1 MKETRWAG
9 LVAKTAAALLGGK
22 LTLACAESC
31 TGGLISSTLTDLAGS
46 SAWFLG
52 GAVAYANS
60 AKVAVLGVPEDV
72 LTTHGAVSE
81 AVVLAM
87 ASGARRVFGS
97 DAALSVSGVA
107 GPDGGTPEKP
117 VGTVWMAWDVSGRL
131 QARRRHFQGGRLA
144 IKRQTVEAALEGLL
158 EMLER

>member
-1 MKETRWAG
+1 MNETRLAG
-9 LVAKTAAALLGGK
+9 LVAKTAAALLEGK

-31 TGGLISSTLTDLAGS
+31 TGGLISSSLTDLAGS

-52 GAVAYANS
+52 GVVTYANS
-60 AKVAVLGVPEDV
+60 AKTAVLGVPGE
-72 LTTHGAVSE
+72 TIASQGAVSE

-107 GPDGGTPEKP
+107 GPDGGTPDKP

-131 QARRRHFQGGRLA
+131 LARRHYFQGDRLA